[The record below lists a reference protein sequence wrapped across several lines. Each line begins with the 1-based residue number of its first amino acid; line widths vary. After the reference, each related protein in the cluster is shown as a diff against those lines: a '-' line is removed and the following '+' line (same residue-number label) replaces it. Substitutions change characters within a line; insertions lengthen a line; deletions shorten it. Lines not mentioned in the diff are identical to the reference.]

1 MSRSSGSRVAAAL
14 TFGSFAF
21 VLSPAHGAESASQA
35 CIAAHADGL
44 AQRDAGRL
52 FAARELFLSCAEE
65 RCPLEVR
72 KTCATL
78 CDEVVAATPS
88 VVLVATDERGGDLGL
103 ARAAI
108 DGRATDPQA
117 SLAIELD
124 PGKHTAEFQLL
135 DGRRQRTDF
144 VLRAGEKY
152 RRIVAVFEAQQT
164 LALADVTA
172 APHRRSALP
181 YFLGGV
187 GLLALGGFA
196 YFALD
201 GQSQENQL
209 DECKPTCTRAGV
221 DNMRLAYLLADV
233 SLGVALASFSVG
245 GYLYFRDSGTSP
257 GSGTAFGLTVHRGF

>member
-1 MSRSSGSRVAAAL
+1 MLGL
-14 TFGSFAF
+14 FGF
-21 VLSPAHGAESASQA
+21 VLSPAHGAESASRA

-52 FAARELFLSCAEE
+52 FAARELFLRCAEE

-88 VVLVATDERGGDLGL
+88 VVLAATDERGRDLAL
-103 ARAAI
+103 ASTAI
-108 DGRATDPQA
+108 DGRVTDPQA

-124 PGKHTAEFQLL
+124 PGRHTAEFQLL

-152 RRIVAVFEAQQT
+152 RRIAAVFEAQQ
-164 LALADVTA
+164 ASPSRVDVTA
-172 APHRRSALP
+172 APSRRSALP
-181 YFLGGV
+181 YVLGGV

-201 GQSQENQL
+201 GQSQQNQL
-209 DECKPTCTRAGV
+209 DECKPTCARAAV
-221 DNMRLAYLLADV
+221 DDMRLAYLLADA
-233 SLGVALASFSVG
+233 SLGVALASFGVG
-245 GYLYFRDSGTSP
+245 GYFYFLQSSASPASGA
-257 GSGTAFGLTVHRGF
+257 AFGLTAHHRF